1 MVNDETKVEE
11 GAVEEEE
18 DLLDFDLDDL
28 GAEEESESGEGEE
41 IIELVDLVEEDA
53 EEAGGEPTDIEMLPQ
68 DDDST
73 PDTSPDEAVVADDD
87 FDSILSDVDLDETEA
102 DIDMSDVALDLDLG
116 LGEGEAQQAPETAS
130 GGDADLD
137 SFLEEES
144 GEAFSFDFEAGEDVP
159 AGEESAAETQAGG
172 DPGAAPVE
180 VAEEEG
186 ISEDDLQKMLE
197 NESEEGFELDLSSEP
212 GLDDTA
218 LDLTGGEAA
227 ASPGTESEEIFEDDI
242 TEEALE
248 RMLEDETESE
258 EEPLEPASE
267 EEVLVTTTEETVVES
282 APDASG
288 VSEERIEEIVR
299 GVVEEVVTRE
309 IRQSMSEVAERVIR
323 ESVTDAAER
332 VIRETIEALRS
343 SLETTGE

>member
-53 EEAGGEPTDIEMLPQ
+53 EEAGGEPTDIEMLLQ

-144 GEAFSFDFEAGEDVP
+144 GEALSFDFEAGEDVP

-172 DPGAAPVE
+172 DSGAAPVE

-197 NESEEGFELDLSSEP
+197 NESEEGFELDLPSEP

-227 ASPGTESEEIFEDDI
+227 ASPGTESEETFEDDI

-248 RMLEDETESE
+248 RMLEDETGSE
-258 EEPLEPASE
+258 EESLEQASE
-267 EEVLVTTTEETVVES
+267 EEVLVTTTEETLVES

-332 VIRETIEALRS
+332 LIRETIEALRA